1 MGPRM
6 DRDPTGFH
14 SCLGRHPPAS
24 AHRRGADHQ
33 PRSDGGHLELT
44 QGQIMAESIMMR
56 LAVHVGHEPA
66 HEIVADATRRAS
78 AQHVD
83 LSTIIMN
90 DERVMAVMG
99 RKEIEE
105 ALNPRAY
112 LGECEAIVDAV
123 TSET

>member
-1 MGPRM
+1 MHHLQHIAEKLTVNLDRMGVN
-6 DRDPTGFH
+6 
-14 SCLGRHPPAS
+14 
-24 AHRRGADHQ
+24 
-33 PRSDGGHLELT
+33 LELT
-44 QGQIMAESIMMR
+44 RGQIMAESIMMR

-66 HEIVADATRRAS
+66 HEIVADVTRRAS

-90 DERVMAVMG
+90 DERIMAVMG

-105 ALNPRAY
+105 ALNPWAY

-123 TSET
+123 TSETGKLGMASP